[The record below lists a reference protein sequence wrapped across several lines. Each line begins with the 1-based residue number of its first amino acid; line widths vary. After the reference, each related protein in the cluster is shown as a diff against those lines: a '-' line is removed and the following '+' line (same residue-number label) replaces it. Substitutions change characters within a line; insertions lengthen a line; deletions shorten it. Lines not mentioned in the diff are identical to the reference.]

1 MNDFSYWETKYF
13 WQPAQYVIV
22 GSGITG
28 LTTAIF
34 LRKNRPKARV
44 VILERGALPSGA
56 STKNAG
62 FACFGSISEILDDIA
77 TDGEDAV
84 FSLIVKRLDGLHQL
98 RQLLGDES
106 LNYEAS
112 GGYEIFLPDEI
123 ETHKKC
129 VAAIPFLN
137 EKLKA
142 TIGHAPFAEADEQI
156 PKLGLGRVEH
166 LIFNSAE
173 GLIDTGKM
181 MHSLIQLAR
190 ELGVEIHTGVEVKHI
205 HTANNGVQLDTSF
218 GTFKAEMACV
228 ATNGFAERLLP
239 HLDVKPC
246 RAQVLIT
253 QPIPGLRLHGAF
265 HHNSGYDY
273 FRHLDGRV
281 LLGGGRNLDKTG
293 EQRDDF
299 GLSDS
304 IQQYLEKLLGEV
316 ILPYTPFEIDM
327 RWSGIMG
334 IGKSKEVIVKEVD
347 KGVFCAVRFGG
358 MGVALGTAVGNEVA
372 QRMLGKA

>member
-1 MNDFSYWETKYF
+1 MNDFSYWESKYF

-34 LRKNRPKARV
+34 LRKNRPKARIIV
-44 VILERGALPSGA
+44 LERGMLPSGA

-84 FSLIVKRLDGLHQL
+84 FSLIEKRLNGLGQL
-98 RQLLGDES
+98 RKLLGDGN
-106 LNYEAS
+106 LNYEHS
-112 GGYEIFLPDEI
+112 GGYEVFLPEEQEMYQKCI
-123 ETHKKC
+123 GGMPLLNANLKK
-129 VAAIPFLN
+129 I
-137 EKLKA
+137 
-142 TIGHAPFAEADEQI
+142 IGHSPFAEADGHI
-156 PKLGLGRVEH
+156 AKLGFGQVEH

-181 MHSLIQLAR
+181 MHNLNRLAR

-205 HTANNGVQLDTSF
+205 HKAINGVLLDTSF

-239 HLDVKPC
+239 NIDVKPC

-253 QPIPGLRLHGAF
+253 KPIQDLKLHGAF

-281 LLGGGRNLDKTG
+281 LLGGGRNLDKAG

-299 GLSDS
+299 GLSES
-304 IQQYLEKLLGEV
+304 IQQYLEKLLSEV
-316 ILPYTPFEIDM
+316 ILPNTPFEIDM

-334 IGKSKEVIVKEVD
+334 IGKSKEVIVRKVD
-347 KGVFCAVRFGG
+347 EGVFCAVRFGG

-372 QRMLGKA
+372 QLMLGNA